1 MNEAR
6 ERLRLVSLPFY
17 KLQYYHNDIDATNGG
32 VQCAVNNCY
41 ITVTVKDKDAL
52 SIKLTNPNIEFDLDE
67 IKNSA
72 DRIIKVVGDLDQI
85 KEALV
90 IEINKQ
96 RSQTYDRVFWELAS
110 AGDSIGN
117 VVSQSIRDKS
127 SIVSDESTNEPT
139 QLEVQPEISY
149 KTIEVEKIVE
159 KEIMVPVYNE
169 TIKLVE
175 VEKIVEVPIEVETI
189 KREIVEVEK
198 PRESLWT
205 KAKRFFGFKK

>member
-52 SIKLTNPNIEFDLDE
+52 GIKLTNPNIEFDLDE

-90 IEINKQ
+90 I
-96 RSQTYDRVFWELAS
+96 
-110 AGDSIGN
+110 
-117 VVSQSIRDKS
+117 
-127 SIVSDESTNEPT
+127 
-139 QLEVQPEISY
+139 
-149 KTIEVEKIVE
+149 
-159 KEIMVPVYNE
+159 
-169 TIKLVE
+169 E